1 MQSSRVTVVQK
12 TCELFSLG
20 VLSLHRRFE
29 QRFLDV
35 TRHVAPHIHRGSSQ
49 QVREA
54 FLSIGHVNPPNA
66 LVPKGELQPALPRS
80 IAIIPRRSNMG
91 FFTKDIKSMEDLLI
105 HGLQDIYYAEQQI
118 VKSLP
123 KMIEKATNR
132 DLVAGLKGHLEETNK
147 QIERL
152 EKVFEKLGKQPSGTQ
167 CPAIDGIIKEAD
179 ETAGEIEDKAVLDAA
194 IVANAQ
200 AVEHYEMCRY
210 GTLIAWA
217 EELGHDE
224 IVRFLTTNLNEEKA
238 ANTKLNTVALR
249 KGVNAKASTAA

>member
-1 MQSSRVTVVQK
+1 
-12 TCELFSLG
+12 
-20 VLSLHRRFE
+20 
-29 QRFLDV
+29 
-35 TRHVAPHIHRGSSQ
+35 
-49 QVREA
+49 
-54 FLSIGHVNPPNA
+54 
-66 LVPKGELQPALPRS
+66 
-80 IAIIPRRSNMG
+80 MG
-91 FFTKDIKSMEDLLI
+91 IFTKDIKSMEDLLI

-118 VKSLP
+118 LKALP
-123 KMIEKATNR
+123 KMIDKASNR
-132 DLVAGLKGHLEETNK
+132 DLVAGLKAHLEETNK
-147 QIERL
+147 QVERL
-152 EKVFEKLGKQPSGTQ
+152 DNVFGKLGKQPAGTQ

-179 ETAGEIEDKAVLDAA
+179 EMAGEIEDKVVLDAA

-200 AVEHYEMCRY
+200 AVEHYEICRY